1 MLKQCS
7 HRAQIPVDQGGKTSQ
22 EITPDL
28 RIKCKWIFIR
38 LIEEWGWKSWELRS
52 RKTSLWKSTDPQNM
66 LIHWITTEHLL
77 PLSGGECPFLTSVGW
92 CWWCWAV
99 AGTIRN
105 QAPNYGA
112 TRAQWDVKLTQWLRK
127 ASKVNTFLAKVC
139 RQLKFCE
146 TSLYQSN
153 LHVLWALLRTGILLK

>member
-1 MLKQCS
+1 M
-7 HRAQIPVDQGGKTSQ
+7 DQGGKTSQ

-28 RIKCKWIFIR
+28 RLKCKWIFIR

-52 RKTSLWKSTDPQNM
+52 RKTSLWKSTDPQEHVNS
-66 LIHWITTEHLL
+66 LNNYWAPTT
-77 PLSGGECPFLTSVGW
+77 PQWRRVSISNKPRW

-105 QAPNYGA
+105 KAPNHGA
-112 TRAQWDVKLTQWLRK
+112 TWAQWDVKLTQWLRK

-139 RQLKFCE
+139 RQLNFCE
-146 TSLYQSN
+146 TSFYQSN
-153 LHVLWALLRTGILLK
+153 LYVLCALLRTGILLK